1 MKIRRQVFTGVFV
14 ALCLVTVHPGGAQIK
29 GRMTMADILATLKPG
44 QWAELEGTVQPD
56 FSVLCTKVK
65 LLTGDLLDDDWEI
78 DGVIRKVDKGKQE
91 VEILRLPIKVQ
102 PETEFEDDAGKLKS
116 FADVKVNMFIQAE
129 GTYLKDGTFLAKQ
142 IENKAA
148 KLAEKPQ
155 LKNEIKTTGK
165 VEKIDAAKRTISL
178 MGMTFRLTDHTKG
191 TSAIK

>member
-14 ALCLVTVHPGGAQIK
+14 VLLLVAVHPGGAQMK
-29 GRMTMADILATLKPG
+29 GRMTTADILATLKPG
-44 QWAELEGTVQPD
+44 QWAELEGTVQQD

-78 DGVIRKVDKGKQE
+78 NGVIQKVNKEKQE

-102 PETEFEDDAGKLKS
+102 PETEFEDEAGKLKS
-116 FADVKVNMFIQAE
+116 LADVKANMFVQVE

-155 LKNEIKTTGK
+155 LKNEIQITGK
-165 VEKIDAAKRTISL
+165 VEKIDPTKHTITL
-178 MGMTFRLTDHTKG
+178 MGMTFRLTGITKG